1 MLLGVRDK
9 KGGVV
14 TCGARCDG
22 KDDWISWMCDVW
34 DAALAGCIFLRWP
47 HQYECIKNSFKSV
60 RQIHISY

>member
-1 MLLGVRDK
+1 MY
-9 KGGVV
+9 
-14 TCGARCDG
+14 GARCDG